1 MRAITKIVSYPN
13 KFISIFLFKIMPEL
27 IHLGILSLCI
37 FVKYYQIFT
46 ARRRYA
52 AAVKSSRRQLLHPPP
67 DSDEC
72 SVCLSEFAA
81 EECCQLAACGHTFHR
96 RCVERWLKGYVS
108 TCPLCRAEVVPEA
121 VAAEHR
127 RLLAKEEDDF
137 VEKEFALVL
146 LNALN
151 VGRCNNGYFLSWNL
165 LLV

>member
-1 MRAITKIVSYPN
+1 MRAITKLVSYPN

-151 VGRCNNGYFLSWNL
+151 VGRCNNGYFLS
-165 LLV
+165 